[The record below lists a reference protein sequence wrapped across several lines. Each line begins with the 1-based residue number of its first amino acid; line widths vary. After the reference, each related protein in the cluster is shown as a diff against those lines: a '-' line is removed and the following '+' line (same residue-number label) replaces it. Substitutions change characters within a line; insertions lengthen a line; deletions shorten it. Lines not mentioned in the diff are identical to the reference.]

1 MFKLS
6 KNIIKLFA
14 ILPMLLSQGIAQE
27 KETYPTFANISEINL
42 YIDESD
48 FFDLIRSSVFDQP
61 EFDYSTSLT
70 KEQEFNLKFAR
81 RSRFPTIS
89 GNIINDESFE
99 RNISDLT
106 SVRKRRDDS
115 FDANVEI
122 RQPIYSGG
130 QINSLIK
137 VARSK
142 AKNASKEKQE
152 IISDLILKAN
162 EIYINAMVGTFVA
175 DYGESLLNI
184 LIPYKENV
192 KDRVRAGI
200 MDPVDSAVFNV
211 RMNSLETLISQLKSE
226 AEKNRN
232 RFNIFFKNDMERL
245 AFPKIFVFGNQ
256 FNRSRESYDVER
268 AQYTYDEK
276 KAEIGNVRSEYL
288 PKFGISAR
296 YTKYDI
302 DDDSNE
308 DDIRGGLYMSVPIFS
323 FGRGI
328 AKINSA
334 KSAAEASRKSIS
346 IARKEDQ
353 EMEYKIISD
362 FNNAINNRE
371 IFLNSFNDTLTQRKA
386 LQDRLELSG
395 FVVNAFAEVIENE
408 IAQIKNLLSNETQIL
423 YGHLLILHQNQ
434 MLNNA
439 FKIDLSNEY

>member
-1 MFKLS
+1 M
-6 KNIIKLFA
+6 
-14 ILPMLLSQGIAQE
+14 ML
-27 KETYPTFANISEINL
+27 
-42 YIDESD
+42 
-48 FFDLIRSSVFDQP
+48 
-61 EFDYSTSLT
+61 
-70 KEQEFNLKFAR
+70 KEQNTHMTK
-81 RSRFPTIS
+81 
-89 GNIINDESFE
+89 
-99 RNISDLT
+99 
-106 SVRKRRDDS
+106 
-115 FDANVEI
+115 
-122 RQPIYSGG
+122 
-130 QINSLIK
+130 
-137 VARSK
+137 
-142 AKNASKEKQE
+142 
-152 IISDLILKAN
+152 
-162 EIYINAMVGTFVA
+162 
-175 DYGESLLNI
+175 
-184 LIPYKENV
+184 
-192 KDRVRAGI
+192 
-200 MDPVDSAVFNV
+200 
-211 RMNSLETLISQLKSE
+211 
-226 AEKNRN
+226 
-232 RFNIFFKNDMERL
+232 
-245 AFPKIFVFGNQ
+245 
-256 FNRSRESYDVER
+256 
-268 AQYTYDEK
+268 K

-386 LQDRLELSG
+386 VQDRLELSG

-434 MLNNA
+434 MLNNV